1 MYISNQPFEDIDFPK
16 DMPDESPAYLLETIQ
31 HGIFKKFAS
40 PVMLFG
46 ACAGLMHVN
55 GFFKHGD
62 KHDTEGGSDHE

>member
-1 MYISNQPFEDIDFPK
+1 
-16 DMPDESPAYLLETIQ
+16 MPDESPAALLESIQ

-55 GFFKHGD
+55 GFFKHGE